1 MRIRLLLFLWVCVNA
16 NLIYSEEE
24 KMLTMVCVFSG
35 SASLEYHNLTPDQLH
50 QLQDAL
56 DSKQGK

>member
-1 MRIRLLLFLWVCVNA
+1 MRIRLQLFQWVCVNA
-16 NLIYSEEE
+16 KLTYFE
-24 KMLTMVCVFSG
+24 KGEMLTMVCAFSG

>member
-1 MRIRLLLFLWVCVNA
+1 
-16 NLIYSEEE
+16 
-24 KMLTMVCVFSG
+24 MVCVFSG